1 MANCGFLDGKSAYFL
16 TDEYSR
22 YYFSGISV
30 AEGYMLKTATQTYY
44 FADAR
49 YFYALQQKL
58 KNTSVIAKLYT
69 SIDSIKEVINNL
81 GITTLY
87 IDFNV
92 TTLTEYQKYKNFG
105 VELKNGAELLNNLR
119 KAKSSKE
126 LESIKKA
133 CKIAKHGV

>member
-1 MANCGFLDGKSAYFL
+1 MANCGFLDGKSACFL

-22 YYFSGISV
+22 YYFSGINV
-30 AEGYMLKTATQTYY
+30 AEGYMLKTTTETYY

-58 KNTSVIAKLYT
+58 KNTPIIAKLYN
-69 SIDSIKEVINNL
+69 SLDSIKEVINQL

-105 VELKNGAELLNNLR
+105 VELKNGTAFISNLR
-119 KAKSSKE
+119 KSKSNKE

-133 CKIAKHGV
+133 CKIAPLAV